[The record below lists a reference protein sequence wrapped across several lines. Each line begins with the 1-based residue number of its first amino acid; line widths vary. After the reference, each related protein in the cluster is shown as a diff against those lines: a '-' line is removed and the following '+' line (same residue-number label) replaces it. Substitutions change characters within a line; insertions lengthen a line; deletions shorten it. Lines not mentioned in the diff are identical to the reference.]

1 MKQIYEGAQINKERK
16 IASKGSLAKVG
27 EFSAIGD
34 CDKIGNVMKAIKPAY
49 DLALKIQFGTGT
61 KGFTWVEEFWSPE
74 IDR

>member
-61 KGFTWVEEFWSPE
+61 KGFTWIGWVLEPGN
-74 IDR
+74 R